1 MARGTDPVV
10 AITVNSGNKKRL
22 VEITLE
28 SVMFSSIHMHVVGGV
43 FFHRSKSVFVLYDR
57 VDEVKIE
64 IDCHSSDFCQV

>member
-28 SVMFSSIHMHVVGGV
+28 SVMFSSIHMHVVGDV
-43 FFHRSKSVFVLYDR
+43 FSTEVRVCLSCMIVWMRLKSK
-57 VDEVKIE
+57 
-64 IDCHSSDFCQV
+64 